1 MSTAADP
8 LLFSPACSV
17 ASPLEIARNLLADD
31 TVRSVTIDP
40 SVGQAT
46 VHYRDAHVEQNSLT
60 ALAADVRS
68 NQAKLAETQLADVLC
83 WPDSVTGRAGYVRS
97 PEQATGWRRAMH
109 LTLAAFWFG
118 MAILGV
124 ILPGVPTT
132 CFLLACSYS
141 LLRSSH
147 RLHNKLL
154 ESKLFGPS
162 LRHWRLYRGVRP
174 GVKTKAMSMLLLV
187 VGATVVFSG
196 LPMAALAGI
205 TAGAAIGAFCILRLR
220 VVEV

>member
-1 MSTAADP
+1 MPTAAAPP
-8 LLFSPACSV
+8 LRSPACSA
-17 ASPLEIARNLLADD
+17 ASPMESARRLLEDD
-31 TVRSVTIDP
+31 AVRSVTIDP
-40 SVGQAT
+40 NAGSAT
-46 VHYRDAHVEQNSLT
+46 VHYRDAHVEQSSLSAIVT
-60 ALAADVRS
+60 DVRT
-68 NQAKLAETQLADVLC
+68 TQLGLERTAPSEILC
-83 WPDSVTGRAGYVRS
+83 WPDAATGRAGYVRS
-97 PEQATGWRRAMH
+97 PQQAKGWRRAMH
-109 LTLAAFWFG
+109 LALAAFWFG

-154 ESKLFGPS
+154 ASKLFGPS

-187 VGATVVFSG
+187 VGATLALSG
-196 LPMAALAGI
+196 LPMAALAGS
-205 TAGAAIGAFCILRLR
+205 AGGAASGAFCILRLR
-220 VVEV
+220 VVDV